1 MEARNLVKA
10 AKRSQLLF
18 ATMILAASFAIPA
31 SAADKVSLRLD
42 WKIYGTHGLFYAGE
56 MKGFYKDENLDLE
69 IGEGNGSAKV
79 VTLMGAKGDT
89 FGFVAGVST
98 LQAAAK
104 GVPVRS
110 VYGIMQ
116 KSPLS
121 VMSLAEKNIQ
131 KPSDLVGKTVAT
143 SGGGVGSALFNTF
156 LKINNVDPGQVSLA
170 AIGIAGRNQAVL
182 AGTVAAMVGFSVT
195 DVPRMELL
203 GHKINVM
210 HFADWGFNTVAN
222 GIVVN
227 TELEKDSPDLVRRF
241 LRALT
246 KSIEYAKSNPDE
258 VVVYMNG
265 KFPLTDKESL
275 RRELMWTFDLMK
287 TEAVKGKPLGWQA
300 ESDWAETQRVLFE
313 NKELEKT
320 ISVGTYFTND
330 YVPK

>member
-1 MEARNLVKA
+1 MEAQSRDKY
-10 AKRSQLLF
+10 AKRSRMLL
-18 ATMILAASFAIPA
+18 ATVILAAGVALPA
-31 SAADKVSLRLD
+31 SAADKASLRLD

-56 MKGFYKDENLDLE
+56 MKGFYKDEGFDLE

-110 VYGIMQ
+110 VYGVMQ

-121 VMSLAEKNIQ
+121 VMSLAEQNIK
-131 KPSDLVGKTVAT
+131 KPFDLVGKTVAT

-156 LKINNVDPGQVSLA
+156 LKINNIDPGKVTLA

-203 GHKINVM
+203 GHKVNVM

-222 GIVVN
+222 GIIVN
-227 TELEKDSPDLVRRF
+227 TEVENESPELVRRF

-246 KSIEYAKSNPDE
+246 KSIEYAKANPDE
-258 VVVYMNG
+258 VVAYMAK
-265 KFPLTDKESL
+265 KFPQAKEESL
-275 RRELMWTFDLMK
+275 RRELIWTFDLL
-287 TEAVKGKPLGWQA
+287 TSESTKGKPLGWQA
-300 ESDWAETQRVLFE
+300 EGDWAETQRVLSE
-313 NKELEKT
+313 NGQIEKT
-320 ISVGTYFTND
+320 MPVGTYFTNA
-330 YVPK
+330 YLPK